1 MVQDRTALAP
11 FFNEHINN
19 NSRYSPKWGPAYH
32 QMVKRVATERPE
44 FRDQSLIK
52 ALWYER
58 SNGVA
63 SIKQGGMSQNEYN
76 AAQIHLREITT
87 LMHHQED
94 NSLKGSFQAVKLPI
108 NFSMQ

>member
-87 LMHHQED
+87 VITASGLG
-94 NSLKGSFQAVKLPI
+94 SPGKGRGLKKTWS
-108 NFSMQ
+108 